1 MKKIKFIFTLILVI
15 GLYSFG
21 FTQVIKPKVQATIK
35 PNPVHPHCV
44 DIYAKPD
51 KDVESESI
59 MGMIISLS
67 ITDQSPKANPT
78 ITNLYLIPGVEIDVN
93 SPLPYI
99 NDGRYQ
105 MDFNIVNKS
114 DYYQYW
120 YAGQEYLIATFCFET
135 EEEFCEVVR
144 MQHMADGEPN
154 NWTYWYFWNY
164 KQSDPM
170 AGDLTNYE
178 APFYEVPG
186 VNTVF
191 DPDPNVKDDA
201 YVELL
206 NGIPVSV
213 AIVTVDGAPVNDGD
227 GKSVCDGAVV
237 VIGVNGGKPIDKYNI
252 YLDGSSV
259 KSGTL
264 GDNSLPHTFTASS
277 ATAGTY
283 TIEFETTAGCKVSY
297 EYNLQVD
304 PLPLS
309 TNQNKTITS
318 NDAVNFDLTTAITN
332 LSDVLNTTFVW
343 EAASN
348 PNVTGQSTSPQ
359 SGSIITDVLFNVTG
373 TPENVTYTVTPTSEE
388 GCEGDPFTVTVTVNN
403 GNVQNVTRNT
413 YHVTIQEAVDYAND
427 GDEILAPAGTYT
439 EAVTVPVGKALTI
452 KGANAG
458 IAAGNDPGTRGT
470 ETILNGGFY
479 VSSASTIDGFT
490 IQGGSS
496 SGSIINGV
504 TVAADNVTV
513 KNSIIKDVSGSQN
526 NGIETQGTNNLTVIN
541 STIQNNW
548 RGIYLNP
555 GSGHIFTGNL
565 IDANNGV
572 GVGIGSDGLSNFH
585 MQGNTISNHTLE
597 GWGASTVGENVVAVE
612 NKFLN
617 NGRHIAHYGG
627 QPIVADC
634 NWFGSADYN
643 DIEPHINGNVTL
655 NKWLVDGTDNQPGTP
670 GFQHVPN
677 QYPCDY
683 EAGIELIVNHIII
696 CGATRGSVDI
706 VLINGAEI
714 EFSVNYSGP
723 VSGTASDL
731 ESPANIGNLKEGDYE
746 FIITGPGFRFV
757 DEVTM
762 EYHPVHNETKGTYYA
777 TIQGAIDDA
786 EENNIIRVNCE
797 GTYNEIITIDKAL
810 QVYGTQAGKDPRPS
824 ASTDRSNLNEAE
836 TKILGEGNKQ
846 LVTIKSSNVVF
857 AGFWLEHT
865 TSGDQ
870 DILGSPDAGIENEK
884 ENVQIKNNIFINAG
898 DEAAQIRRVNNVTIE
913 NNYIL
918 NPTGDGINV
927 CLNENGTGHRI
938 LNNDIEGSKSTWG
951 AIYLY
956 TVNDVLIE
964 GNVITDFKE
973 NGLQIGRSSDNYGT
987 DLRATNIEIKDNDL
1001 ISAGTANYGI
1011 RIQNDGTHDV
1021 NVHHNSFTL
1030 NSQGIPV
1037 EVRNRDLYNISLNY
1051 NSLLTN
1057 GTTYFKSIL
1066 NEQLTQVDFTCNWFG
1081 TDVLETIVNG
1091 ISDKSVGGVLFLPY
1105 STSADPMNCDGY
1117 GPVNVYASNGDWKS
1131 SHLKIQDGIDA
1142 AEAGDIVQLA
1152 EYTFNENVTVDKS
1165 LTIQG
1170 DPSNTRDKA
1179 VIDGTDLT
1187 AGSAIIVNFGVKD
1200 VTLKNFTVKNF
1211 IGNGGNTSAGIYG
1224 YQSNDGLNVQD
1235 VDVLDYD
1242 NMSGFYA
1249 NGPVENVTVNN
1260 SKFKNTVI
1268 NPNGIVRG
1276 IVIWNGWKKNI
1287 TFTNNTVS
1295 NNNCCG
1301 IELSDGDATGVLV
1314 SGNTINGVDN
1324 GIGLMGL
1331 AAGSGQN
1338 KANIIENN
1346 TINIQQRF
1354 GIEIKNPNGTGN
1366 DNDTEDGAIIVRNNE
1381 VNHVGLL
1388 TDVRDLAGIAVYR
1401 RGVLSYTDNI
1411 DIPQGVVV
1419 KGNTVKDFRQTTD
1432 SDGFGIVVEGM
1443 NHTVTGNTLNNN
1455 DVGVQVQ
1462 AGYDPTSYPGDADQ
1476 DNYVDDYFGRG
1487 NTPYTCGVEVSG
1499 NTFSGNGTDTR
1510 EIGLS
1515 SGGLVTNTSNGKMF
1529 CSIQAAIDD
1538 VYTENGHM
1546 ISVGAG
1552 TYVENVIVNK
1562 SVTIIGE
1569 DESTTIV
1576 IPAVSGPVCSGGS
1589 ICIGASIVFLV
1600 QADDVSIKHL
1610 TVDGD
1615 NPNLT
1620 SGKLSNGVD
1629 VDARIGIITDHI
1641 TGTFENLT
1649 VDHVTIKNIY
1659 LRGVQNGATGTFTN
1673 NTVENVAGE
1682 ASSIAM
1688 FTYGGEVYFGNNI
1701 VRNSL
1706 DGISTNHSKG
1716 SVIENN
1722 TIENCN
1728 MGIHS
1733 DNNSDEADIIQNN
1746 TVTDGQ
1752 YGIFA
1757 FYAYKDVVIK
1767 ENTLTGN
1774 KYGITVY
1781 GMRPSAKPII
1791 SENII
1796 DGDHKE
1802 SIGFMANTT
1811 LPGFGFSNIDLT
1823 FTNNFVKN
1831 NYIGVY
1837 LLAEDGDTINA
1848 IINDNNIT
1856 DNDFGAY
1863 NASTGTIIEDLT
1875 CNWWGGSDLATV
1887 QAAVTNSSNY
1897 TPWLIDGT
1905 DHDPDTPGFQ
1915 PVPDACDG
1923 IPIDLA
1929 TPVLNPEVCATK
1941 GSIELSWTGGTA
1953 DYTVSWD
1960 GDATGSSV
1968 VSGTSYTITGLDAGT
1983 YSVTVTD
1990 DNGTNVTDNDL
2001 VIEYHPV
2008 ENITDHIT
2016 YKTIQSA
2023 INAATEN
2030 DVIEACAG
2038 TYTENVLINK
2048 SVTING
2054 AANHASI
2061 IDGGGSGV
2069 VVTITADGV
2078 VLDGFKIINSGSTPI
2093 DAAVKL
2099 GAMDASTG
2107 SIITSVEGVQVINN
2121 LIDGTQNG
2129 IGIFGSDNNTI
2140 EGNEIENIAVDGIV
2154 LVSSSSNT
2162 IEGNV
2167 LNDIGDHGISIEND
2181 EALTDNGTINK
2192 GSKTNNILDNT
2203 ITDPTAEGVWVGA
2216 ECDNNSII
2224 GNTISYTVTG
2234 HNKHAIYVWKAK
2246 NPTIQSNTVTNAR
2259 YGIAFKGVENGTV
2272 TKNKIVGCATTNP
2285 AHLCAGIIFWGYL
2298 DGGNP
2303 VPCKNITVENNDL
2316 SAVAPATTSNPVY
2329 AIYADSDAGHY
2340 QTETVIATCNWYGTT
2355 DQSLIETM
2363 VYGDVVFIPYLITA
2377 DLDNPECLGGPVT
2390 VWRSGVLVSAHLT
2403 IQAGVDASQNGDVIK
2418 VAPGEYDVTYYQNGG
2433 FKHYLLVNK
2442 SVTIEAEDPDNKPV
2456 LKANYG
2462 GSMEQNQQ
2470 ETIHI
2475 VADDVT
2481 LDGLII
2487 HAITD
2492 YPTTYK
2498 KAVEITGANNATVTN
2513 CKIKDVVPGM
2523 TSIYIAGQ
2531 AVGKYTITN
2540 NTLDGGIV
2548 VAAGAGNGT
2557 GGDQASITGN
2567 IIDASIS
2574 FTGQTNSGW
2583 DPYSIENY
2591 PTITGNTI
2599 KGIHSTEQNAQRM
2612 YINSRDLDDS
2622 KIIPDNVYMTIL
2634 GANTF
2639 EGDRIGIA
2647 PDEYVL
2653 YGENTYRKRLLSD
2666 LPVRNVTKTT
2676 YHAKIQDAIDAETTM
2691 DADVIEVPAGEYYES
2706 VYIYKALTLLGAN
2719 AGKAGN
2725 DNSRGDETI
2734 IYTDNEE
2741 PEMIFVYADDVVI
2754 DGFVIDGTT
2763 TTGPVLTNTNI
2774 TSDIEVGVFP
2784 YNSDNLTLK
2793 NNIIRNIKD
2802 YGVYLYSDDG
2812 DKHSTSAVIE
2822 NNYLLNIGA
2831 EANPK
2836 WGLGILLMS
2845 AYAQVENNQMD
2856 NVRIGLQ
2863 TDGFKKPNIA
2873 DAKFQSIKNNTIQT
2887 RGIGIFNNVMI
2898 GSASALNI
2906 TENTITGL
2914 AVNSPHQVENGWNG
2928 IIMSI
2933 IQVPGTVAEN
2943 NTISGGTQNATGD
2956 DIAGY
2961 KVWSVGEINAPQIK
2975 GGSVSDV
2982 KIGIDINNHKGYGGV
2997 GTNYAVGSY
3006 ASLENITISN
3016 AGVGIAVTDKEISAT
3031 YHGPAH
3037 LDLGDNIK
3045 IQNSENGVMIENV
3058 LASVS
3063 ESANNMTF
3071 DTISGNYWKLIDND
3085 KDVNAR
3091 GTSYEGTA
3099 VSSMNT
3105 AQINAVDAKIV
3116 DKLDNSDLG
3125 LVILSD
3131 FYVHN
3136 ITRGT
3141 DYLTI
3146 QEAIDDVITQN
3157 DDKIV
3162 VDEGT
3167 FIENV
3172 LINKSVTITGAAGHT
3187 SIIDGGGTGTVV
3199 TITANGVV
3207 LDGFEITNSGNT
3219 PIDGAVQLGA
3229 MDVSDGS
3236 IITSVEG
3243 VQVINNLIDGTQNGI
3258 GIFGSDNN
3266 TIKGNEI
3273 KNIGID
3279 GVVLVSSSSNTIE
3292 GNVLNDIGDHGISI
3306 ENDEALTDNGTINKG
3321 SKTNNILDNTI
3332 TDPTAEGVWVGAKC
3346 DDNSIIGNT
3355 ISYTV
3360 TGHNKHAIYVWKAK
3374 NPTIQSNTVTNAR
3387 YGIAFKGVENGTVTK
3402 NKIVGCATTNLAHL
3416 CAGII
3421 FWGYL
3426 DGGNPVPCK
3435 NITVENNDLSAVA
3448 PATPSN
3454 PVYAIYAD
3462 SDAGQHQT
3470 ETVVATCNW
3479 YGTTDQSEIEDMI
3492 YGDVIFIPYLTKSD
3506 LDNPECLGGPVTVW
3520 RSDILISA
3528 HATIQAGV
3536 DAAIAG
3542 DEVRVAAGTYT
3553 EAVTI
3558 NKAIKLLGEGPEV
3571 TIIDAAGKNATAVVI
3586 NTTGD
3591 VKLSGFKIYNATLAD
3606 GNHFQVSLK
3615 GGSLGDKV
3623 EIINNHIIGANIG
3636 SAQDYG
3642 FYANTCYSNLVMQ
3655 GNTIE
3660 DCGYHSIFL
3669 ERLIGTSDINNNIIK
3684 VSEHAAGSP
3693 AIGMMTYKSG
3703 SESPDKYDITAKQ
3716 WIHNNQINAN
3726 GSSGIL
3732 VMAPFGWSFNQY
3744 AGGSYSKI
3752 EISNNTIINVGD
3764 PGKGIQLESDGN
3776 NGYIANTIIS
3786 GNIITAQN
3794 SGGTHSRGI
3803 RMLGNVNNTTIQ
3815 QNIISGFY
3823 HGVFQSYS
3831 FGQPGIPGP
3840 SGNKINENS
3849 ITDCTV
3855 LIENQYAGDTHVL
3868 DATCNWWGTTK
3879 VSDIDALL
3887 DGDIIYCSIYDSG
3900 GDDPGQVGFQ
3910 PTGTCEEKVYVA
3922 SATFTGE
3929 PLFEYC
3935 FNDIANLKVDFKDIG
3950 GNDYSGSV
3958 TVELQIEVPAL
3969 PGDPQSYWF
3978 TNNGDIWR
3986 TDGQDIPMDIPTM
3999 IGINNITGIVLT
4011 VGGSCYYGLLPDEI
4025 EDLIGTITFTVKDL
4039 PPDFTISVNNPITEG
4054 NPATVTLSG
4063 LDDGSYDITYTLNSD
4078 TPESITA
4085 TSTGEV
4091 LTFMTRDLTLADNDT
4106 YIVIDEIGY
4115 AGSGCMKE
4123 PDKSHVLEV
4132 EPANAIFEMK
4142 VFLMGAYSGNET
4154 MHTTLNNK
4162 GLLPTQQPYNVEP
4175 FSYAGAES
4183 VSGDFAA
4190 TVVDWILVSLRDA
4203 DDYKNVLETKAL
4215 LLHADGHVTDVN
4227 DNSEVEFN
4235 LPRTSNYYVEVQHRN
4250 HLGIMTATAR
4260 DLSGIPTL
4268 DFTNKGDTP
4277 TYNNTQE
4284 AQHEIEQGV
4293 MAMYSGNA
4301 NGDED
4306 IKYNGPKNDHI
4317 VLLNDILSGNT
4328 TSVLSNVYSRGDFN
4342 MDGIVRY
4349 NGPNNDHFY
4358 LLSGVL
4364 GNNKSKVIERQY

>member
-2192 GSKTNNILDNT
+2192 GSKTN
-2203 ITDPTAEGVWVGA
+2203 
-2216 ECDNNSII
+2216 
-2224 GNTISYTVTG
+2224 
-2234 HNKHAIYVWKAK
+2234 
-2246 NPTIQSNTVTNAR
+2246 
-2259 YGIAFKGVENGTV
+2259 
-2272 TKNKIVGCATTNP
+2272 
-2285 AHLCAGIIFWGYL
+2285 
-2298 DGGNP
+2298 
-2303 VPCKNITVENNDL
+2303 
-2316 SAVAPATTSNPVY
+2316 
-2329 AIYADSDAGHY
+2329 
-2340 QTETVIATCNWYGTT
+2340 
-2355 DQSLIETM
+2355 
-2363 VYGDVVFIPYLITA
+2363 
-2377 DLDNPECLGGPVT
+2377 
-2390 VWRSGVLVSAHLT
+2390 
-2403 IQAGVDASQNGDVIK
+2403 
-2418 VAPGEYDVTYYQNGG
+2418 
-2433 FKHYLLVNK
+2433 
-2442 SVTIEAEDPDNKPV
+2442 
-2456 LKANYG
+2456 
-2462 GSMEQNQQ
+2462 
-2470 ETIHI
+2470 
-2475 VADDVT
+2475 
-2481 LDGLII
+2481 
-2487 HAITD
+2487 
-2492 YPTTYK
+2492 
-2498 KAVEITGANNATVTN
+2498 
-2513 CKIKDVVPGM
+2513 
-2523 TSIYIAGQ
+2523 
-2531 AVGKYTITN
+2531 
-2540 NTLDGGIV
+2540 
-2548 VAAGAGNGT
+2548 
-2557 GGDQASITGN
+2557 
-2567 IIDASIS
+2567 
-2574 FTGQTNSGW
+2574 
-2583 DPYSIENY
+2583 
-2591 PTITGNTI
+2591 
-2599 KGIHSTEQNAQRM
+2599 
-2612 YINSRDLDDS
+2612 
-2622 KIIPDNVYMTIL
+2622 
-2634 GANTF
+2634 
-2639 EGDRIGIA
+2639 
-2647 PDEYVL
+2647 
-2653 YGENTYRKRLLSD
+2653 
-2666 LPVRNVTKTT
+2666 
-2676 YHAKIQDAIDAETTM
+2676 
-2691 DADVIEVPAGEYYES
+2691 
-2706 VYIYKALTLLGAN
+2706 
-2719 AGKAGN
+2719 
-2725 DNSRGDETI
+2725 
-2734 IYTDNEE
+2734 
-2741 PEMIFVYADDVVI
+2741 
-2754 DGFVIDGTT
+2754 
-2763 TTGPVLTNTNI
+2763 
-2774 TSDIEVGVFP
+2774 
-2784 YNSDNLTLK
+2784 
-2793 NNIIRNIKD
+2793 
-2802 YGVYLYSDDG
+2802 
-2812 DKHSTSAVIE
+2812 
-2822 NNYLLNIGA
+2822 
-2831 EANPK
+2831 
-2836 WGLGILLMS
+2836 
-2845 AYAQVENNQMD
+2845 
-2856 NVRIGLQ
+2856 
-2863 TDGFKKPNIA
+2863 
-2873 DAKFQSIKNNTIQT
+2873 
-2887 RGIGIFNNVMI
+2887 
-2898 GSASALNI
+2898 
-2906 TENTITGL
+2906 
-2914 AVNSPHQVENGWNG
+2914 
-2928 IIMSI
+2928 
-2933 IQVPGTVAEN
+2933 
-2943 NTISGGTQNATGD
+2943 
-2956 DIAGY
+2956 
-2961 KVWSVGEINAPQIK
+2961 
-2975 GGSVSDV
+2975 
-2982 KIGIDINNHKGYGGV
+2982 
-2997 GTNYAVGSY
+2997 
-3006 ASLENITISN
+3006 
-3016 AGVGIAVTDKEISAT
+3016 
-3031 YHGPAH
+3031 
-3037 LDLGDNIK
+3037 
-3045 IQNSENGVMIENV
+3045 
-3058 LASVS
+3058 
-3063 ESANNMTF
+3063 
-3071 DTISGNYWKLIDND
+3071 
-3085 KDVNAR
+3085 
-3091 GTSYEGTA
+3091 
-3099 VSSMNT
+3099 
-3105 AQINAVDAKIV
+3105 
-3116 DKLDNSDLG
+3116 
-3125 LVILSD
+3125 
-3131 FYVHN
+3131 
-3136 ITRGT
+3136 
-3141 DYLTI
+3141 
-3146 QEAIDDVITQN
+3146 
-3157 DDKIV
+3157 
-3162 VDEGT
+3162 
-3167 FIENV
+3167 
-3172 LINKSVTITGAAGHT
+3172 
-3187 SIIDGGGTGTVV
+3187 
-3199 TITANGVV
+3199 
-3207 LDGFEITNSGNT
+3207 
-3219 PIDGAVQLGA
+3219 
-3229 MDVSDGS
+3229 
-3236 IITSVEG
+3236 
-3243 VQVINNLIDGTQNGI
+3243 
-3258 GIFGSDNN
+3258 
-3266 TIKGNEI
+3266 
-3273 KNIGID
+3273 
-3279 GVVLVSSSSNTIE
+3279 
-3292 GNVLNDIGDHGISI
+3292 
-3306 ENDEALTDNGTINKG
+3306 
-3321 SKTNNILDNTI
+3321 
-3332 TDPTAEGVWVGAKC
+3332 
-3346 DDNSIIGNT
+3346 
-3355 ISYTV
+3355 
-3360 TGHNKHAIYVWKAK
+3360 
-3374 NPTIQSNTVTNAR
+3374 
-3387 YGIAFKGVENGTVTK
+3387 
-3402 NKIVGCATTNLAHL
+3402 
-3416 CAGII
+3416 
-3421 FWGYL
+3421 
-3426 DGGNPVPCK
+3426 
-3435 NITVENNDLSAVA
+3435 
-3448 PATPSN
+3448 
-3454 PVYAIYAD
+3454 
-3462 SDAGQHQT
+3462 
-3470 ETVVATCNW
+3470 
-3479 YGTTDQSEIEDMI
+3479 
-3492 YGDVIFIPYLTKSD
+3492 
-3506 LDNPECLGGPVTVW
+3506 
-3520 RSDILISA
+3520 
-3528 HATIQAGV
+3528 
-3536 DAAIAG
+3536 
-3542 DEVRVAAGTYT
+3542 
-3553 EAVTI
+3553 
-3558 NKAIKLLGEGPEV
+3558 
-3571 TIIDAAGKNATAVVI
+3571 
-3586 NTTGD
+3586 
-3591 VKLSGFKIYNATLAD
+3591 
-3606 GNHFQVSLK
+3606 
-3615 GGSLGDKV
+3615 
-3623 EIINNHIIGANIG
+3623 
-3636 SAQDYG
+3636 
-3642 FYANTCYSNLVMQ
+3642 
-3655 GNTIE
+3655 
-3660 DCGYHSIFL
+3660 
-3669 ERLIGTSDINNNIIK
+3669 
-3684 VSEHAAGSP
+3684 
-3693 AIGMMTYKSG
+3693 
-3703 SESPDKYDITAKQ
+3703 
-3716 WIHNNQINAN
+3716 
-3726 GSSGIL
+3726 
-3732 VMAPFGWSFNQY
+3732 
-3744 AGGSYSKI
+3744 
-3752 EISNNTIINVGD
+3752 
-3764 PGKGIQLESDGN
+3764 
-3776 NGYIANTIIS
+3776 
-3786 GNIITAQN
+3786 
-3794 SGGTHSRGI
+3794 
-3803 RMLGNVNNTTIQ
+3803 
-3815 QNIISGFY
+3815 
-3823 HGVFQSYS
+3823 
-3831 FGQPGIPGP
+3831 
-3840 SGNKINENS
+3840 
-3849 ITDCTV
+3849 
-3855 LIENQYAGDTHVL
+3855 
-3868 DATCNWWGTTK
+3868 
-3879 VSDIDALL
+3879 
-3887 DGDIIYCSIYDSG
+3887 
-3900 GDDPGQVGFQ
+3900 
-3910 PTGTCEEKVYVA
+3910 
-3922 SATFTGE
+3922 
-3929 PLFEYC
+3929 
-3935 FNDIANLKVDFKDIG
+3935 
-3950 GNDYSGSV
+3950 
-3958 TVELQIEVPAL
+3958 
-3969 PGDPQSYWF
+3969 
-3978 TNNGDIWR
+3978 
-3986 TDGQDIPMDIPTM
+3986 
-3999 IGINNITGIVLT
+3999 
-4011 VGGSCYYGLLPDEI
+4011 
-4025 EDLIGTITFTVKDL
+4025 
-4039 PPDFTISVNNPITEG
+4039 
-4054 NPATVTLSG
+4054 
-4063 LDDGSYDITYTLNSD
+4063 
-4078 TPESITA
+4078 
-4085 TSTGEV
+4085 
-4091 LTFMTRDLTLADNDT
+4091 
-4106 YIVIDEIGY
+4106 
-4115 AGSGCMKE
+4115 
-4123 PDKSHVLEV
+4123 
-4132 EPANAIFEMK
+4132 
-4142 VFLMGAYSGNET
+4142 
-4154 MHTTLNNK
+4154 
-4162 GLLPTQQPYNVEP
+4162 
-4175 FSYAGAES
+4175 
-4183 VSGDFAA
+4183 
-4190 TVVDWILVSLRDA
+4190 
-4203 DDYKNVLETKAL
+4203 
-4215 LLHADGHVTDVN
+4215 
-4227 DNSEVEFN
+4227 
-4235 LPRTSNYYVEVQHRN
+4235 
-4250 HLGIMTATAR
+4250 
-4260 DLSGIPTL
+4260 
-4268 DFTNKGDTP
+4268 
-4277 TYNNTQE
+4277 
-4284 AQHEIEQGV
+4284 
-4293 MAMYSGNA
+4293 
-4301 NGDED
+4301 
-4306 IKYNGPKNDHI
+4306 
-4317 VLLNDILSGNT
+4317 
-4328 TSVLSNVYSRGDFN
+4328 
-4342 MDGIVRY
+4342 
-4349 NGPNNDHFY
+4349 
-4358 LLSGVL
+4358 
-4364 GNNKSKVIERQY
+4364 